1 MSPLNRDDHRENDM
15 IQLTEEMARLINR
28 ARDDGYPCIVG
39 TAASD
44 GTPNC
49 GYIGTVLTVGDDRLI
64 YRDRTGRNPLDHIEE
79 NPKVIVLFRNTEQDA
94 GWKFRCTASVYR
106 DGPVFEE
113 MIDRLLESGLVNER
127 YLQDSQGAIVVL
139 QIDQVLTLFGE
150 VLQEREPGLRW

>member
-1 MSPLNRDDHRENDM
+1 M

-39 TAASD
+39 TASGD

-49 GYIGTVLTVGDDRLI
+49 GYIGTVLAVGDDRLI

-79 NPKVIVLFRNTEQDA
+79 NPKVIVLFRNTEQDV

-113 MIDRLLESGLVNER
+113 MVDLLLESGLIAER
-127 YLQDSQGAIVVL
+127 YLPDGSQGAIVVL